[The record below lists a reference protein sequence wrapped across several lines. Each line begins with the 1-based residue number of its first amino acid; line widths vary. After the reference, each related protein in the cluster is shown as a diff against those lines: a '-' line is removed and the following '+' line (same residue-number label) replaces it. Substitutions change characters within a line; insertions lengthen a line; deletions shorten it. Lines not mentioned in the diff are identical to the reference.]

1 MIALYI
7 LAFIVLITV
16 LLCMVKLRLF
26 ASYSGELSLQLK
38 VLFLSFTL
46 VPYKKKEKK
55 KSKKKIPKKK
65 KGAKGKD
72 NKEDKKKKPSY
83 LKKLSD
89 KKGVTGLISMIS
101 DLAKLA
107 TSTLK
112 GIFTNIVIEKFD
124 VSISIVGEDAAD
136 TALKYG
142 KLCGVFY
149 SAFSVICD
157 NVKKCDNYNVSLNP
171 DFDDEAQAKAHADV
185 RFYIRTFYVL
195 KYALGALLKLLR
207 IRYKR

>member
-7 LAFIVLITV
+7 LAFIVLITA
-16 LLCMVKLRLF
+16 LLCMVKLRFF

-55 KSKKKIPKKK
+55 KSKKKILKKK
-65 KGAKGKD
+65 KDAKSKD
-72 NKEDKKKKPSY
+72 DKEGKKPSY

-112 GIFTNIVIEKFD
+112 GIFKNIVIEKFD

-157 NVKKCDNYNVSLNP
+157 NVKKCDSYNVSLNP

-185 RFYIRTFYVL
+185 CFYIRTFYVL
-195 KYALGALLKLLR
+195 KYALAALLKLLR